1 MLFIFI
7 LSMAFYVLA
16 FPPFNFF
23 FLAFVSGA
31 FLCFYLDRFLKNTVN
46 IPYKTLFFRGYIWG
60 VVVMGIGHL
69 WIWELYRFSSV
80 LSIAVLWTLYSL
92 IMGLYIGLFALG
104 YAYFEK
110 WCMPAIWILIE
121 WLRSYGVF
129 GNPNMLI
136 GYSQALNP
144 ILRYQAQYGGIF
156 WVGFLVLTINLILLY
171 FFSTSKKNKIK
182 LALGFFLVF
191 ILLTVGYMN
200 QKTDQKNHLKSLNV
214 AIIQGNHQQKDKL
227 DHQDW
232 NQIRRDY
239 IQLSMQVSNNP
250 TLILFPE
257 TITPGLNL
265 DYPPFVEALNIASK
279 LTQSNILFGTPI
291 FQNHKFYNTLSLMT
305 PAGLSSQVY
314 KKTQLMPFGE
324 YWPMRPFFAKILKAY
339 VPENEYSPCKQNSP
353 IHISSAAIGPAL
365 CLESVYPSF
374 LRQMRKNGAHFFC
387 VSVNNAWFFN
397 SSAAERQLHKTI
409 FRAIENH
416 CYLIQA
422 ANSGISAVISPSGTI
437 QKQLPL
443 NQQGILQAT
452 ISVGYPLS
460 FYTKHGDLILYL
472 CIAMLA
478 IGLLKKNIKKMNRLI
493 KSS

>member
-1 MLFIFI
+1 MPYL
-7 LSMAFYVLA
+7 LSMACYLLA

-23 FLAFVSGA
+23 FLAFVSVA
-31 FLCFYLDRFLKNTVN
+31 LLCFYLDRFLKNPLH
-46 IPYKTLFFRGYIWG
+46 ISYKTLFFRGYIWG

-69 WIWELYRFSSV
+69 WILELYRFSSI
-80 LSIAVLWTLYSL
+80 LSIAVLWTLYAL
-92 IMGLYIGLFALG
+92 IMGLYMGLFAIG

-121 WLRSYGVF
+121 GLRSYGVF

-156 WVGFLVLTINLILLY
+156 WVSFLVLALNLILLY
-171 FFSTSKKNKIK
+171 TFSASKKNKPK
-182 LALGFFLVF
+182 WALGFFLGF
-191 ILLTVGYMN
+191 ILLAVGYMN
-200 QKTDQKNHLKSLNV
+200 QKTDQKNRLKPLNV
-214 AIIQGNHQQKDKL
+214 AIIQGNHSQKDKL

-239 IQLSMQVSNNP
+239 IQLSMQVTNNP
-250 TLILFPE
+250 ELILFPE

-265 DYPPFVEALNIASK
+265 EYKPFVEALHMVSK
-279 LTQSNILFGTPI
+279 LTQAPILFGTPLL
-291 FQNHKFYNTLSLMT
+291 QNHKFYNTLSLMT
-305 PAGLSSQVY
+305 PSGLSSAVY

-324 YWPMRPFFAKILKAY
+324 YWPMRLFFAKILKAY
-339 VPENEYSPCKQNSP
+339 VPDNEYSAWQQNTP
-353 IHISSAAIGPAL
+353 IGLSSATIGPAL

-374 LRQMRKNGAHFFC
+374 LRKMRKEGASVLC
-387 VSVNNAWFFN
+387 VAVNNAWFFN

-422 ANSGISAVISPSGTI
+422 GNSGISAVIQPSGAI
-437 QKQLPL
+437 QNQLPV
-443 NQQGILQAT
+443 NQQGILQDT
-452 ISVGYPLS
+452 LYVGYPLS
-460 FYTKHGDLILYL
+460 FYTKYGDLILYP
-472 CIAMLA
+472 CILMLFVAFFKKIQAMRRA
-478 IGLLKKNIKKMNRLI
+478 KRTP
-493 KSS
+493 